1 MSTKFIDPRTGK
13 VVEFGNQTQ
22 RKFVTLEQNVLDV
35 DDLVVQGVLD
45 DSSEEPQL
53 LSKKFVTTSQFI
65 EHILTLL
72 RKRQMEE
79 ACDIYTHSQEDI
91 GYLLINRVTGD
102 SSELKILANMFYKSR
117 DFMKAALVCEKIGS
131 YDKAAH
137 LYEKSD
143 DYFMAAESYLK
154 VGEFEKAADM
164 YEKNGNHLEAAQ
176 LFTKISHFER
186 AAFNYE
192 KAVNIFLAG
201 KLYFEIN
208 NFKKSMELLQKI
220 EPQQDHFIEA
230 TNMIASIL
238 VQNGYIELAIRKYE
252 SIKNSVGITEET
264 ESIYFEL
271 VKLYL
276 QKNDIENGK
285 SVLIELRN
293 YNLYHPQT
301 EAIMQELKQGVNRFL
316 DLTEEIEIEVELD
329 SETTENIPNSQPLDK
344 EDGGYIS
351 VMEGF
356 EHFSTLPIFSELS
369 LEELKSLYH
378 ISETIHFSKGDYII
392 KQNQPGE
399 GLFIIRA
406 GEIDILDESG
416 DEPILIVSLKDGVP
430 VGEMSLVDDSKT
442 SASVKAKTEVLAF
455 KIPKTSFSKL
465 LLGNDRISRKIY
477 LVFIKILS
485 ERVRK
490 TNEKL
495 HQKK

>member
-22 RKFVTLEQNVLDV
+22 RKFVTLEHNVLDV
-35 DDLVVQGVLD
+35 DDLVVEGVLE
-45 DSSEEPQL
+45 DSQDEPQI

-65 EHILTLL
+65 EHIVLL
-72 RKRQMEE
+72 LKRRQMEE

-91 GYLLINRVTGD
+91 GYLLINRLSGD
-102 SSELKILANMFYKSR
+102 DSELKILANMFYKSR
-117 DFMKAALVCEKIGS
+117 DFMKAALVCEKIGA
-131 YDKAAH
+131 YDKAAD

-154 VGEFEKAADM
+154 VGKFERAAEM
-164 YEKNGNHLEAAQ
+164 YEKNGHHLEAAQ

-192 KAVNIFLAG
+192 KAVNVFLAG
-201 KLYFEIN
+201 KLYFEIG

-220 EPQQDHFIEA
+220 EPQQEHFLEA

-238 VQNGYIELAIRKYE
+238 VQNGYTDLAIRKYE
-252 SIKNSVGITEET
+252 SIKNSVGINEDTEC
-264 ESIYFEL
+264 IYFEL

-293 YNLYHPQT
+293 YNLYYPQS
-301 EAIMQELKQGVNRFL
+301 ELIMQELKQGINRFL
-316 DLTEEIEIEVELD
+316 DLTEEIEIEIDFGSD
-329 SETTENIPNSQPLDK
+329 SLEKLANESSSDIKD
-344 EDGGYIS
+344 EGYIS

-356 EHFSTLPIFSELS
+356 EHFSTMPIFSELS
-369 LEELKSLYH
+369 LEELKSLYN
-378 ISETIHFSKGDYII
+378 ISETVHFPKGEYII

-406 GEIDILDESG
+406 GEIDILDESDG
-416 DEPILIVSLKDGVP
+416 VSTLIVSLKDGTP

-442 SASVKAKTEVLAF
+442 SASVKAKTDVLAF

-465 LLGNDRISRKIY
+465 LAGNDRISRKIY

-485 ERVRK
+485 ERLRK